1 MLFLH
6 LVHLQKTTK
15 YLQNGLHEVNKFNG
29 TELKMEGQT
38 AHQNNKSQRYQLQ
51 ITRGTMRNEQQHANK
66 ADHSLLQSKLDLIFL
81 CIAWGFTCIIYK
93 SIITTIP
100 LCLKVLHG
108 RWRKVH
114 SILNELVLVF
124 RSCFIF
130 LISFTWRNALDVG
143 LDLTSSVLLGNLRDT
158 VEGEKKNSGA
168 LNRSRQLFHQEMIW
182 IRKLSYFLGQIKI

>member
-114 SILNELVLVF
+114 SILNKLVLVF

-158 VEGEKKNSGA
+158 VEGGKKKKQWSPKQKQTTLPSGGD
-168 LNRSRQLFHQEMIW
+168 LN
-182 IRKLSYFLGQIKI
+182 

>member
-38 AHQNNKSQRYQLQ
+38 AHQNNKSQWYQLQ

-124 RSCFIF
+124 RSYF
-130 LISFTWRNALDVG
+130 L
-143 LDLTSSVLLGNLRDT
+143 NLIYL
-158 VEGEKKNSGA
+158 KKCTGC
-168 LNRSRQLFHQEMIW
+168 RSR
-182 IRKLSYFLGQIKI
+182 SYFLSLTWKSQGYSRGGKKKQWGPKQKQTTLPSGGDLN

>member
-29 TELKMEGQT
+29 PELKMEGQT
-38 AHQNNKSQRYQLQ
+38 AHQNNKSQWYQLQ

-124 RSCFIF
+124 RSYF
-130 LISFTWRNALDVG
+130 L
-143 LDLTSSVLLGNLRDT
+143 NLIYL
-158 VEGEKKNSGA
+158 KKCTGC
-168 LNRSRQLFHQEMIW
+168 RSR
-182 IRKLSYFLGQIKI
+182 SYFLSLTWKSQGYSRGGKKKQWGPKQKQTTLPSGGDLN